1 MLDRLGFLR
10 IVIEPSPMSA
20 WGFAR
25 ASGDRVDF
33 YLRSAPFSSGV
44 ELGARL
50 LVSIYVT
57 V

>member
-1 MLDRLGFLR
+1 MLHRLGFLR

-33 YLRSAPFSSGV
+33 YLRSAPLSSGV